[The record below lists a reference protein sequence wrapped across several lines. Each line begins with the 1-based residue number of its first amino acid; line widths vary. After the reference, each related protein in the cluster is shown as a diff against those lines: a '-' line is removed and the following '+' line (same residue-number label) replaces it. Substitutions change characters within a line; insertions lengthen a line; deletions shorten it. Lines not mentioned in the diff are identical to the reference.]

1 MKATTLSDKA
11 DFGDVA
17 KNAFEVL
24 AAKEEAMNRKIFVLV
39 CLLLV
44 SASVFAGDLEDAKAA
59 YERGDYATAVSKLTT
74 AAKQGN
80 SHAQFNLG
88 VMYFHGDGVSRDQDK
103 GVYWFKKAAEQGYA
117 IAQHNLGYMYFSGEG
132 VPKNHKKALYWRT
145 QAAEQGYANAQ
156 NSLGTMYEKGDGVS
170 RDYKQAVYWYTRAA
184 EQGDEI
190 AQNNLGAMYHNGE
203 GVTRN
208 PIEAYKWFMLAAALG
223 DKNARKNLAMAER
236 QMTPEQIAEGKRL
249 ASEWK
254 AR

>member
-1 MKATTLSDKA
+1 MRATALSDKA
-11 DFGDVA
+11 DYGNVA
-17 KNAFEVL
+17 KNAVVVMV
-24 AAKEEAMNRKIFVLV
+24 AKGKAMQRTILILV
-39 CLLLV
+39 GLLLA
-44 SASVFAGDLEDAKAA
+44 SASAFAGDLEDAKAA

-88 VMYFHGDGVSRDQDK
+88 VMYFYGDGVSRDQDK
-103 GVYWFKKAAEQGYA
+103 GVYWFMKAAEQGYA
-117 IAQHNLGYMYFSGEG
+117 VAQHNLGYMYFSGEG

-190 AQNNLGAMYHNGE
+190 AQNNLGAMYHHGT

-208 PIEAYKWFMLAAALG
+208 PIEAYKWFMLAVALG

-254 AR
+254 PR